1 MRKAALKPAIDD
13 RLLET
18 AIEQFGRLGL
28 EGVSTRALA
37 AAANTAMSSITYHY
51 GGKEGL
57 YLAAARHIAGRIAGR
72 FAAAL
77 DHAPEPESLDPAGAI
92 EQVTRLAEAM
102 LGMMLS
108 AEAASWARFVVR
120 EQMEPTEAFNI
131 LWAQVMGPVS
141 GRLVKLVQ
149 RAGNGRWKAAEARVR
164 AAAMIGQVLIFRVGR
179 ATVLRVTGWQDIG
192 PVQTGEIRR
201 VLRAHIRAMLDATQS
216 SE

>member
-1 MRKAALKPAIDD
+1 MGRVALKPAIDD
-13 RLLET
+13 RLLDT

-57 YLAAARHIAGRIAGR
+57 YLAAARHIAGQIAGR

-77 DHAPEPESLDPAGAI
+77 EHAPEPESLDSAAAV
-92 EQVTRLAEAM
+92 EQVTLLAEAM

-131 LWAQVMGPVS
+131 LWTQIMGPVS
-141 GRLVKLVQ
+141 GRLVKLVL

-164 AAAMIGQVLIFRVGR
+164 AAAVIGQVLIFRVAR

-192 PVQTGEIRR
+192 PLQTGEIRR
-201 VLRAHIRAMLDATQS
+201 VLRAHIRAMLNA
-216 SE
+216 SEANQ